1 MITPLEYTGSDA
13 ERINAAINA
22 AENGLVTIPRRLPDA
37 SAKRDYWLI
46 DSAILL
52 RSNITL
58 ILDDCRIKLSDSC
71 RDNIMRSA
79 NIGELTNVH
88 IIGRGNAVLEGAEHP
103 RSTGDCAKITG
114 VDSYGTDT
122 ADKNE
127 NPYGDWRNIGILLV
141 NTHGFT
147 ISNITLKDMHCWA
160 LSLEYCSNGVI
171 SDIHFEIAEN
181 RIIDGQKVKVCN
193 CDGIDLRA
201 GCRNI
206 TIDNISGYTGDD
218 VIALTG
224 IDRGKVAPNGHD
236 RKASTMF
243 THSHPL
249 PGMSDDIC
257 FITINNVHAYSEG
270 GHQIVR
276 LLNTGKISMHHIIIN
291 DIVDTS
297 PETLRDN
304 ATVKIGDSNPAWGGV
319 NQLGN
324 TYAVMITGIR
334 SSAKKCIVIAGTL
347 CDSIIGN
354 VDNLNPDCPCIDYLS
369 GTDNTRN
376 IFTFNLHC

>member
-79 NIGELTNVH
+79 NVSKLTNIH
-88 IIGRGNAVLEGAEHP
+88 IIGKGNAILEGAEHP
-103 RSTGDCAKITG
+103 RSTGDCAKVTG

-147 ISNITLKDMHCWA
+147 INNITLKDMHCWA
-160 LSLEYCSNGVI
+160 LSMEYCSNGVI
-171 SDIHFEIAEN
+171 SDIHFM
-181 RIIDGQKVKVCN
+181 Q
-193 CDGIDLRA
+193 
-201 GCRNI
+201 
-206 TIDNISGYTGDD
+206 SQ
-218 VIALTG
+218 LT
-224 IDRGKVAPNGHD
+224 V
-236 RKASTMF
+236 F
-243 THSHPL
+243 
-249 PGMSDDIC
+249 
-257 FITINNVHAYSEG
+257 
-270 GHQIVR
+270 
-276 LLNTGKISMHHIIIN
+276 
-291 DIVDTS
+291 
-297 PETLRDN
+297 
-304 ATVKIGDSNPAWGGV
+304 
-319 NQLGN
+319 
-324 TYAVMITGIR
+324 
-334 SSAKKCIVIAGTL
+334 
-347 CDSIIGN
+347 
-354 VDNLNPDCPCIDYLS
+354 
-369 GTDNTRN
+369 
-376 IFTFNLHC
+376 